1 MHRWK
6 VVVRRMVSTMRA
18 KQWALFIVGFL
29 EPQSA
34 FKDFFFS
41 CSFLMVKRVH
51 ISISVIDRY
60 GYLFP
65 KMGIYY
71 GKNEV

>member
-34 FKDFFFS
+34 FKDFFF
-41 CSFLMVKRVH
+41 FLQLFDGEKSSYINFSHRPIWVF
-51 ISISVIDRY
+51 ISKN
-60 GYLFP
+60 GYLLWQ
-65 KMGIYY
+65 
-71 GKNEV
+71 E